1 LITYRFY
8 ACVLAFCLAL
18 STPLAIWAEDAVSP
32 PPEATP
38 KVEPTA
44 TATASEDDQS
54 AVERPAPSSSATSED
69 ANLKK
74 ALVPD
79 NIGKNVSIHAYTR
92 QDDKAE
98 ISEYSMN
105 GRVYMVKV
113 KPAGAIPAYYL
124 YDDNGD
130 GTFNKR
136 LPGNYKHLNP
146 PGWVLATF

>member
-1 LITYRFY
+1 
-8 ACVLAFCLAL
+8 LAFCLAL
-18 STPLAIWAEDAVSP
+18 TVPLATWAEDAVSP

-38 KVEPTA
+38 KVEPAVTPPA
-44 TATASEDDQS
+44 NDKS
-54 AVERPAPSSSATSED
+54 AVERPAPSADATSED
-69 ANLKK
+69 ADLKK

-113 KPAGAIPAYYL
+113 KPAGAMPAYYL